1 MENYNNVIDGITV
14 ENAISNLSKD
24 LYELISLSHRMEYNP
39 KNLMNLLSE
48 VTVLKMVYDNNII
61 SVSGLQSTGKTT
73 LVKRALKL
81 PGNILKAN
89 VGVGEK
95 RPVIISENPDQ
106 FEKDYIYKK
115 HYIEN
120 ANEIKIQEKNID
132 VSEFNQDVE
141 NPNEEDLWFEIL
153 LPQNKESNLKN
164 MKIALL
170 PGIERDE
177 ESNSQKFLKTFI
189 NCSTGII
196 LTVNHDRMAMKNQ
209 SDLIDFI
216 SDKYKSKFPGF
227 VVTYSNTLTEE
238 TKKSLFK
245 TLKDKFDIKDN
256 RQIIT
261 TDTDDED
268 ITDKFL
274 QLIYENS
281 YYTTQSEK
289 MGYDQIQKFTYKL
302 NDEISILEE
311 IYKETYDL
319 DNEIEL
325 SNLGRW
331 IKKERNRYFK
341 KFKSNIE
348 NNVNEYINE
357 CIKIA
362 NDEIKKEKK
371 ATVSEAFL
379 SYFKQDLTFKEKEE
393 LKDWVIKIYQEGNLK
408 SNRVNIINSIESIN
422 SNVIENNY
430 RLIKEDGNDI
440 IPVEEKNNKNGK
452 LAFYNNKLNEDLER
466 FNLYLN
472 PQNSDIHLTSKDI
485 KIIPVI
491 AGTFIQ
497 RLFEVVLRNDGET
510 SKVSEESL
518 KNINFEKKDLLVDSK
533 NLNKSLVVFF
543 GIDAIDG
550 SLDTVKAMGE
560 VMSFIGI
567 SSAKAVPA
575 ALAVITALS
584 AGNLIL
590 KGSRK
595 IEKYKFQRAEYA
607 ENVLRASGEVQ
618 IKQLE
623 SIYNNF
629 MDEIEEKLLDAFE
642 RNNFSVEDNES
653 SLQIYSRIKRVKNQI
668 GILREV
674 SFRNAKN
681 PL

>member
-196 LTVNHDRMAMKNQ
+196 LIVNHDRMAMKNQ

>member
-1 MENYNNVIDGITV
+1 
-14 ENAISNLSKD
+14 
-24 LYELISLSHRMEYNP
+24 
-39 KNLMNLLSE
+39 
-48 VTVLKMVYDNNII
+48 
-61 SVSGLQSTGKTT
+61 
-73 LVKRALKL
+73 
-81 PGNILKAN
+81 
-89 VGVGEK
+89 
-95 RPVIISENPDQ
+95 
-106 FEKDYIYKK
+106 
-115 HYIEN
+115 
-120 ANEIKIQEKNID
+120 
-132 VSEFNQDVE
+132 
-141 NPNEEDLWFEIL
+141 
-153 LPQNKESNLKN
+153 
-164 MKIALL
+164 
-170 PGIERDE
+170 
-177 ESNSQKFLKTFI
+177 
-189 NCSTGII
+189 
-196 LTVNHDRMAMKNQ
+196 
-209 SDLIDFI
+209 
-216 SDKYKSKFPGF
+216 
-227 VVTYSNTLTEE
+227 
-238 TKKSLFK
+238 
-245 TLKDKFDIKDN
+245 
-256 RQIIT
+256 
-261 TDTDDED
+261 
-268 ITDKFL
+268 
-274 QLIYENS
+274 
-281 YYTTQSEK
+281 
-289 MGYDQIQKFTYKL
+289 
-302 NDEISILEE
+302 
-311 IYKETYDL
+311 
-319 DNEIEL
+319 
-325 SNLGRW
+325 
-331 IKKERNRYFK
+331 
-341 KFKSNIE
+341 
-348 NNVNEYINE
+348 
-357 CIKIA
+357 
-362 NDEIKKEKK
+362 
-371 ATVSEAFL
+371 
-379 SYFKQDLTFKEKEE
+379 
-393 LKDWVIKIYQEGNLK
+393 
-408 SNRVNIINSIESIN
+408 IINSIESIN

-642 RNNFSVEDNES
+642 RNNFSVEENES

>member
-81 PGNILKAN
+81 PENILKAN

-642 RNNFSVEDNES
+642 RNNFSVEENES

>member
-1 MENYNNVIDGITV
+1 
-14 ENAISNLSKD
+14 
-24 LYELISLSHRMEYNP
+24 
-39 KNLMNLLSE
+39 
-48 VTVLKMVYDNNII
+48 
-61 SVSGLQSTGKTT
+61 QSTGKTT

-81 PGNILKAN
+81 PENILKAN

-348 NNVNEYINE
+348 NNV
-357 CIKIA
+357 
-362 NDEIKKEKK
+362 
-371 ATVSEAFL
+371 
-379 SYFKQDLTFKEKEE
+379 
-393 LKDWVIKIYQEGNLK
+393 
-408 SNRVNIINSIESIN
+408 
-422 SNVIENNY
+422 
-430 RLIKEDGNDI
+430 
-440 IPVEEKNNKNGK
+440 
-452 LAFYNNKLNEDLER
+452 
-466 FNLYLN
+466 
-472 PQNSDIHLTSKDI
+472 
-485 KIIPVI
+485 
-491 AGTFIQ
+491 
-497 RLFEVVLRNDGET
+497 
-510 SKVSEESL
+510 
-518 KNINFEKKDLLVDSK
+518 
-533 NLNKSLVVFF
+533 
-543 GIDAIDG
+543 
-550 SLDTVKAMGE
+550 
-560 VMSFIGI
+560 
-567 SSAKAVPA
+567 
-575 ALAVITALS
+575 
-584 AGNLIL
+584 
-590 KGSRK
+590 
-595 IEKYKFQRAEYA
+595 
-607 ENVLRASGEVQ
+607 
-618 IKQLE
+618 
-623 SIYNNF
+623 
-629 MDEIEEKLLDAFE
+629 
-642 RNNFSVEDNES
+642 
-653 SLQIYSRIKRVKNQI
+653 
-668 GILREV
+668 
-674 SFRNAKN
+674 
-681 PL
+681 

>member
-81 PGNILKAN
+81 PEDILKVN

-95 RPVIISENPDQ
+95 RPVIISENTDQ
-106 FEKDYIYKK
+106 FENDYIYKK

-120 ANEIKIQEKNID
+120 ANEVKIQEKYID
-132 VSEFNQDVE
+132 VSEFNEDVE
-141 NPNEEDLWFEIL
+141 NPSEEDLWFEIL
-153 LPQNKESNLKN
+153 LPQNNESNLKN

-196 LTVNHDRMAMKNQ
+196 LTVNHDRMATKNQ

-238 TKKSLFK
+238 TKKRLFK

-261 TDTDDED
+261 TDTDDEE

-289 MGYDQIQKFTYKL
+289 MGYEQIQKFTYKL
-302 NDEISILEE
+302 SDEISILEE

-341 KFKSNIE
+341 TFKTNIE
-348 NNVNEYINE
+348 NNVNEYINK

-393 LKDWVIKIYQEGNLK
+393 LKDWVTKIYQEGNLK
-408 SNRVNIINSIESIN
+408 SFRVNIINSIESIN
-422 SNVIENNY
+422 RKVIRNSY
-430 RLIKEDGNDI
+430 RLTNEDGNDI
-440 IPVEEKNNKNGK
+440 IPIEEKNSKNGK
-452 LAFYNNKLNEDLER
+452 LTFYNNKLNEDLER
-466 FNLYLN
+466 FNLYLKQ
-472 PQNSDIHLTSKDI
+472 QNSDIHLTSKDI

-497 RLFEVVLRNDGET
+497 RLFEVVLMNDSEN

-533 NLNKSLVVFF
+533 NLTKGLVVFF

-550 SLDTVKAMGE
+550 SLDTVKALAE

-567 SSAKAVPA
+567 SAAKAVPA
-575 ALAVITALS
+575 ALVVITALS
-584 AGNLIL
+584 TGNLIL

-642 RNNFSVEDNES
+642 RNNFSVEENES

-668 GILREV
+668 GVLREV

>member
-81 PGNILKAN
+81 PENILKAN

-371 ATVSEAFL
+371 ATVSEAFF

-642 RNNFSVEDNES
+642 RNNFSVEENES

>member
-81 PGNILKAN
+81 PENILKAN

-289 MGYDQIQKFTYKL
+289 MGYGQIQKFTYKL

>member
-81 PGNILKAN
+81 PENILKAN